1 MREFSKNSRLLTG
14 SDYKKVFNSSRR
26 FSDAYFLVL
35 ASSNQGANAR
45 LGMAISKKKLQSAV
59 QRNRLKRIIRE
70 SFRHHKTSLAGKDV
84 VVLANNSVHK
94 AKNQALTSSLESIW
108 KKIEKCEK
116 C

>member
-1 MREFSKNSRLLTG
+1 
-14 SDYKKVFNSSRR
+14 
-26 FSDAYFLVL
+26 
-35 ASSNQGANAR
+35 
-45 LGMAISKKKLQSAV
+45 MAISKKKLQSAV

-84 VVLANNSVHK
+84 VVLANNNVHK
-94 AKNQALTSSLESIW
+94 AKDQALTRSLESIG